1 MDKRVRSESDAA
13 QPDAIKRIR
22 SGGDGG
28 GEHQELAQLG
38 SDSATSLE
46 RAKRQ
51 CFPAEIQALP
61 HVLKL
66 IETMLMTPDEAILEA
81 TKTGQS
87 EWALEILGD
96 FECDSSE
103 AFYQAAIRG
112 DTVITQMLIDK
123 FLDDVDGQVL
133 KKTAQAMQRA
143 AVAAAETG
151 RLQIVQ
157 LLFPEIFVH
166 RRAYTPRFM
175 AARDILDAAAAS
187 GSLEIVKFMVEHAE
201 EKRYVDRRLRWNLQR
216 AYIAAMKRGDKDLSE
231 RIYDIYP
238 RQFNGKNLFAGL
250 AASGYLEAVKY
261 LFNSGHDDEEAVGK
275 AFKSAGGCKTG
286 VAILEFLLGTG
297 RVTQNAIDKAF
308 QKACAR
314 QENMDVVTQ
323 LYNTKQVSQQGINRA
338 FATVNSVA
346 AMRLMYDNEK
356 ISDGSLIGAFKKST
370 NRGGG
375 DTIVILKFL
384 SKEKCI
390 PPELIS
396 HTFVAAVKNE
406 QMELIDTLRCNTR
419 VTDQALS
426 DAIEIAATRGDA
438 VLLKLL
444 YDHQR
449 VSHDVLLKAFREA
462 ARHGHFETAKLM
474 TNAQKY
480 REKIQR
486 RRRGLLSPRKKRIS
500 RSDTYRDLA
509 VTTTPEALEPG
520 SSESAGASPTTVNRH
535 PNVSAEPQQDDW
547 FDHVSV
553 DDIDAAFRYFQ
564 GLHDPTLFPAEN
576 DEQPAFNLNT
586 NGGGDSFSIKTTDIV
601 LTSGTSTDNIF
612 PSKNLF

>member
-1 MDKRVRSESDAA
+1 MDKRVRSKSDAA

-28 GEHQELAQLG
+28 
-38 SDSATSLE
+38 SVSATSLE
-46 RAKRQ
+46 RAKWK

-66 IETMLMTPDEAILEA
+66 IETMLMTPDEPILEA

-96 FECDSSE
+96 FECDTSE

-151 RLQIVQ
+151 RLQIVK
-157 LLFPEIFVH
+157 LLFPEIFVY

-187 GSLEIVKFMVEHAE
+187 GSLEIVKFMIEHAE
-201 EKRYVDRRLRWNLQR
+201 EKQYVDRYSFFPEVDTLTRGIVGGHAERLRWNLQR

-323 LYNTKQVSQQGINRA
+323 LNNTKQVSQQGINRA

-375 DTIVILKFL
+375 DTIGILKFL

-396 HTFVAAVKNE
+396 HTFVAAVKNQ

-449 VSHDVLLKAFREA
+449 VSHDVLLKAFRET
-462 ARHGHFETAKLM
+462 ARHGHFETAKVIVSFLSVGQHVPQEYTHKAFVVAARLSTMPLM
-474 TNAQKY
+474 ETMCENRTAGWPLEVLKAALDVAAGNSKIVNLIRKIVSDQVFSKHLTN
-480 REKIQR
+480 
-486 RRRGLLSPRKKRIS
+486 
-500 RSDTYRDLA
+500 
-509 VTTTPEALEPG
+509 
-520 SSESAGASPTTVNRH
+520 
-535 PNVSAEPQQDDW
+535 
-547 FDHVSV
+547 
-553 DDIDAAFRYFQ
+553 
-564 GLHDPTLFPAEN
+564 
-576 DEQPAFNLNT
+576 
-586 NGGGDSFSIKTTDIV
+586 
-601 LTSGTSTDNIF
+601 
-612 PSKNLF
+612 

>member
-13 QPDAIKRIR
+13 QPDAIKRIQ

-46 RAKRQ
+46 RAKWQ

-87 EWALEILGD
+87 QWALKILGD
-96 FECDSSE
+96 FECDTSE

-112 DTVITQMLIDK
+112 DTAITQMLIDK

-143 AVAAAETG
+143 VAAAETG

-157 LLFPEIFVH
+157 LLFPEIFVY

-187 GSLEIVKFMVEHAE
+187 GSLEIVKFMIEHAE
-201 EKRYVDRRLRWNLQR
+201 EKRYVDRLRWNLQR

-238 RQFNGKNLFAGL
+238 RQFNEKNLFAGL

-297 RVTQNAIDKAF
+297 RVKQNAIVKAF

-356 ISDGSLIGAFKKST
+356 ILDGSLIGAFKKST

-375 DTIVILKFL
+375 DTIGILKFL
-384 SKEKCI
+384 SKE
-390 PPELIS
+390 S
-396 HTFVAAVKNE
+396 
-406 QMELIDTLRCNTR
+406 
-419 VTDQALS
+419 
-426 DAIEIAATRGDA
+426 
-438 VLLKLL
+438 VL
-444 YDHQR
+444 
-449 VSHDVLLKAFREA
+449 
-462 ARHGHFETAKLM
+462 
-474 TNAQKY
+474 
-480 REKIQR
+480 
-486 RRRGLLSPRKKRIS
+486 PR
-500 RSDTYRDLA
+500 
-509 VTTTPEALEPG
+509 
-520 SSESAGASPTTVNRH
+520 N
-535 PNVSAEPQQDDW
+535 
-547 FDHVSV
+547 
-553 DDIDAAFRYFQ
+553 
-564 GLHDPTLFPAEN
+564 
-576 DEQPAFNLNT
+576 
-586 NGGGDSFSIKTTDIV
+586 
-601 LTSGTSTDNIF
+601 
-612 PSKNLF
+612 

>member
-22 SGGDGG
+22 SGGDV
-28 GEHQELAQLG
+28 G

-201 EKRYVDRRLRWNLQR
+201 EKRYVDRYSLFTEVDTLTRGIVGGHADRLRWNLQR

-375 DTIVILKFL
+375 DTIFL

-462 ARHGHFETAKLM
+462 ARHGHFETAKVIVSFLSVRQHVPQEYTHKAFVVAARLGTMTLM
-474 TNAQKY
+474 ETMCENRTAGWPLEVLKAALDVAAGNSKIVNLICKIVSDQVFSKHLTN
-480 REKIQR
+480 
-486 RRRGLLSPRKKRIS
+486 
-500 RSDTYRDLA
+500 
-509 VTTTPEALEPG
+509 
-520 SSESAGASPTTVNRH
+520 
-535 PNVSAEPQQDDW
+535 
-547 FDHVSV
+547 
-553 DDIDAAFRYFQ
+553 
-564 GLHDPTLFPAEN
+564 
-576 DEQPAFNLNT
+576 
-586 NGGGDSFSIKTTDIV
+586 
-601 LTSGTSTDNIF
+601 
-612 PSKNLF
+612 

>member
-201 EKRYVDRRLRWNLQR
+201 EKRYVDRYSLFTEVDTLTRGIVGGHADVLDFLLTHRRLRWNLQR

-462 ARHGHFETAKLM
+462 ARHGHFETAKVIVSFLSVRQHVPQEYTHKAFVVAARLGTMPLM
-474 TNAQKY
+474 ETMCENRTAGWPLEVLKAALDVAAGNSKIVNLICKIVSDQVFSKHLTN
-480 REKIQR
+480 
-486 RRRGLLSPRKKRIS
+486 
-500 RSDTYRDLA
+500 
-509 VTTTPEALEPG
+509 
-520 SSESAGASPTTVNRH
+520 
-535 PNVSAEPQQDDW
+535 
-547 FDHVSV
+547 
-553 DDIDAAFRYFQ
+553 
-564 GLHDPTLFPAEN
+564 
-576 DEQPAFNLNT
+576 
-586 NGGGDSFSIKTTDIV
+586 
-601 LTSGTSTDNIF
+601 
-612 PSKNLF
+612 

>member
-22 SGGDGG
+22 SGGDGP
-28 GEHQELAQLG
+28 
-38 SDSATSLE
+38 
-46 RAKRQ
+46 R
-51 CFPAEIQALP
+51 
-61 HVLKL
+61 
-66 IETMLMTPDEAILEA
+66 DEAILEA

-201 EKRYVDRRLRWNLQR
+201 EKRYVDRLRWNLQR

-462 ARHGHFETAKLM
+462 ARHGHFETAKVIVSFLSVRQHVPQEYTHKAFVVAARLGTMPLM
-474 TNAQKY
+474 ETMCENRTAGWPLEVLKAALDVAAGNSKIVNLICKIVSDQVFSKHLTN
-480 REKIQR
+480 
-486 RRRGLLSPRKKRIS
+486 
-500 RSDTYRDLA
+500 
-509 VTTTPEALEPG
+509 
-520 SSESAGASPTTVNRH
+520 
-535 PNVSAEPQQDDW
+535 
-547 FDHVSV
+547 
-553 DDIDAAFRYFQ
+553 
-564 GLHDPTLFPAEN
+564 
-576 DEQPAFNLNT
+576 
-586 NGGGDSFSIKTTDIV
+586 
-601 LTSGTSTDNIF
+601 
-612 PSKNLF
+612 